1 MFRGGG
7 TGARLGVDMADD
19 AAAAAAP
26 PRDSKER
33 AETVTNPAV
42 RPSGLGDAN
51 FSLTRPE
58 KAALVK
64 IIS

>member
-19 AAAAAAP
+19 AAAAAP

-42 RPSGLGDAN
+42 RPSGLGDTN